1 MFTVVSRDY
10 NTDTY
15 TVETEPCIMC
25 DEISNVE
32 ITSQGLFYYNQ
43 GKLIQ
48 ECFPELSIGDREL
61 LITGTHDE
69 CFNELYAEEG
79 QQDD

>member
-1 MFTVVSRDY
+1 MFTVIGKDIQA
-10 NTDTY
+10 DTY
-15 TVETEPCIMC
+15 EVETQPCIVC
-25 DEISNVE
+25 NKVSTLDIP
-32 ITSQGLFYYNQ
+32 TQGMFYYNQ

-69 CFNELYAEEG
+69 CFDTLNIEEE
-79 QQDD
+79 

>member
-15 TVETEPCIMC
+15 EVETQPCIVC
-25 DEISNVE
+25 NKISNVT
-32 ITSQGLFYYNQ
+32 IPTQGVFWYNQ

-69 CFNELYAEEG
+69 CFDTFKEEE
-79 QQDD
+79 